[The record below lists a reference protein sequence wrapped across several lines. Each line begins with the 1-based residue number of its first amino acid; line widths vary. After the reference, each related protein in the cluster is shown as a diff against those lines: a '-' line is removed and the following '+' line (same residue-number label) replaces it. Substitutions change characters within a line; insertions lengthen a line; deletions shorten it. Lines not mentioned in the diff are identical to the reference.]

1 MRLGVAAARFFTPY
15 TSHITHHTFR
25 NISAM
30 SLEYAIFLPPTAL
43 AFLTGFV
50 WLRVGS
56 DRLSEM
62 RARRIHP
69 QQVATSKQMADAM
82 QNVQSA
88 DHFRNLFEVPVLF
101 YALCGFLAITR
112 LTTLL
117 LLACAWGYV
126 VLRAFHTYI
135 HLTHNTVIR
144 RFQAFVASTIV
155 LYVMW
160 GIFAVLLV
168 TAP

>member
-1 MRLGVAAARFFTPY
+1 VTLD
-15 TSHITHHTFR
+15 H
-25 NISAM
+25 
-30 SLEYAIFLPPTAL
+30 AILLPPAAL

-56 DRLSEM
+56 DRLGELRS
-62 RARRIHP
+62 RRIHP
-69 QQVATSKQMADAM
+69 QQVATSKQMSETL

-101 YALCGFLAITR
+101 YAVCGFLAITR

-126 VLRAFHTYI
+126 VLRAAHAYV
-135 HLTHNTVIR
+135 HLTNNKVVR
-144 RFQAFVASTIV
+144 RFQVFVASTIV

-160 GIFAVLLV
+160 GIFVARLLMSG
-168 TAP
+168 

>member
-1 MRLGVAAARFFTPY
+1 MKF
-15 TSHITHHTFR
+15 
-25 NISAM
+25 
-30 SLEYAIFLPPTAL
+30 EYSILLPPTAL

-50 WLRVGS
+50 WLRLGS
-56 DRLSEM
+56 DRLGEL

-69 QQVATSKQMADAM
+69 QQVATSKQMAETM

-101 YALCGFLAITR
+101 YALCAFLAVTG

-126 VLRAFHTYI
+126 ALRAAHTYV
-135 HLTHNTVIR
+135 HLTSNKVVR
-144 RFQAFVASTIV
+144 RFQVFVASTIV

-160 GIFAVLLV
+160 GLFAVRLV
-168 TAP
+168 MS

>member
-1 MRLGVAAARFFTPY
+1 MT
-15 TSHITHHTFR
+15 
-25 NISAM
+25 
-30 SLEYAIFLPPTAL
+30 LENAILLPPTAL

-50 WLRVGS
+50 WLRMGS
-56 DRLSEM
+56 DRVGELRS
-62 RARRIHP
+62 RRIHP
-69 QQVATSKQMADAM
+69 QQVASARQMSETL
-82 QNVQSA
+82 QNTQSA

-101 YALCGFLAITR
+101 YAVCGFIAITR

-126 VLRAFHTYI
+126 VLRAVHMYI
-135 HLTHNTVIR
+135 HLTHNKVVR

-160 GIFAVLLV
+160 GIFAVRLV
-168 TAP
+168 TA

>member
-1 MRLGVAAARFFTPY
+1 MPPT
-15 TSHITHHTFR
+15 
-25 NISAM
+25 
-30 SLEYAIFLPPTAL
+30 YAILLPPTAL

-50 WLRVGS
+50 WLRLGS
-56 DRLSEM
+56 DRLAEM
-62 RARRIHP
+62 RSRRIHP
-69 QQVATSKQMADAM
+69 QQVATSRQMAETM

-101 YALCGFLAITR
+101 YALCAFLAITK
-112 LTTLL
+112 LTTLF

-126 VLRAFHTYI
+126 VLRTFHTYI
-135 HLTHNTVIR
+135 HLTHNKVVR

-160 GIFAVLLV
+160 GVFAVRLV
-168 TAP
+168 TASAG